1 MDFHRNLGYLDV
13 NVIRYRRGISMS
25 FTTVADGQETADFGE
40 ARVHGHELITQFK
53 DADMRLR
60 LAIETDNDADIC
72 LYGDRVDELFAQ
84 MLALN
89 AQSCAEQNAVL
100 RFMVDRFVV
109 REDCSAEMRRA
120 VCERLLAALPAG

>member
-60 LAIETDNDADIC
+60 QHSMC
-72 LYGDRVDELFAQ
+72 KK
-84 MLALN
+84 
-89 AQSCAEQNAVL
+89 
-100 RFMVDRFVV
+100 
-109 REDCSAEMRRA
+109 
-120 VCERLLAALPAG
+120 